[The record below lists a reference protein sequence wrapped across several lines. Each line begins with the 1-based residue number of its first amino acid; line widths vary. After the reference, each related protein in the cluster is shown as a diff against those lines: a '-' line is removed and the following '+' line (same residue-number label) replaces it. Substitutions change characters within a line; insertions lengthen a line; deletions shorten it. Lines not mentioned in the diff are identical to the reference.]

1 MLFSGLPVEKNS
13 LFWFGIIKIYMPT
26 LRVSYFKI
34 LGLPGIFLGYV
45 QVSFNGKDEF
55 RDDHL

>member
-1 MLFSGLPVEKNS
+1 MLFSGLPVEKTS
-13 LFWFGIIKIYMPT
+13 LFWFGIIKIYVPT

-34 LGLPGIFLGYV
+34 LGLPGIFFWA

-55 RDDHL
+55 RGDHR